1 MRFVSGKHTL
11 ASVAEFLKSE
21 DVEIALAV
29 AFWGGA
35 AMERLGVAEWKAKN
49 VRVICNATSGACNP
63 RALKDLWSHIGSNL
77 RTNPNLHSKVY
88 WTPTKLVVTSANA
101 SASGL
106 SLQDEEVKGNIEAG
120 IVSTSQQLLAE
131 AKKWFDEVYDAPE
144 TFEVDEKTIEQ
155 AEQRWS
161 ARRPGRLS
169 EQIGNVTA
177 ALRHRANLEDRNI
190 WILNYKSEGRS
201 DEGIKQHKILQHKW
215 QTKQL
220 IAPVVARGEVSFDG
234 VDDYEEVSVAE
245 YHWKSWVVDI
255 TERKPC
261 FYFVPDKGN
270 IIKNTKEK
278 TKTVPIYRAL
288 KVPFGPNQWMAVSRN
303 DITELRK
310 RWTNKIGPKNDRW
323 VPLQEL
329 AD

>member
-215 QTKQL
+215 Q
-220 IAPVVARGEVSFDG
+220 ARLVLT
-234 VDDYEEVSVAE
+234 VLM
-245 YHWKSWVVDI
+245 
-255 TERKPC
+255 TMRK
-261 FYFVPDKGN
+261 YRWQN
-270 IIKNTKEK
+270 II
-278 TKTVPIYRAL
+278 
-288 KVPFGPNQWMAVSRN
+288 GSRGLL
-303 DITELRK
+303 I
-310 RWTNKIGPKNDRW
+310 
-323 VPLQEL
+323 
-329 AD
+329 